1 MLLIVSLLLTF
12 HDRFLYI
19 IYICVCTR
27 EYYLHAS
34 LLLLRSVSVFFNTA
48 TSYPLVPSMFYRR
61 NNEVGFR
68 DRVVD
73 VDDDDD

>member
-1 MLLIVSLLLTF
+1 MTDF
-12 HDRFLYI
+12 YI
-19 IYICVCTR
+19 IYIYIYMCVYVYFGILFTCTAIIVAIR
-27 EYYLHAS
+27 FS
-34 LLLLRSVSVFFNTA
+34 FFNTA

-73 VDDDDD
+73 VDDDD

>member
-1 MLLIVSLLLTF
+1 MCVCVLWN
-12 HDRFLYI
+12 I
-19 IYICVCTR
+19 IYMHRYCCCDPF
-27 EYYLHAS
+27 S
-34 LLLLRSVSVFFNTA
+34 FFFHTA

-73 VDDDDD
+73 VDDDD